1 MSAANKK
8 EPIDGISLHLEVPYS
23 SFKVRKNITLP
34 STIQLAYL
42 PRT

>member
-23 SFKVRKNITLP
+23 SFKVRVKSSN
-34 STIQLAYL
+34 
-42 PRT
+42 